1 MRTTTV
7 SDASLA
13 AVREALRD
21 AMPDDLLPDE
31 HLDDVA
37 ETVAHRLADNL
48 GGVILEPA
56 LRGLA
61 YVRTLDGRPARE
73 LYLDAPEGEVWTGP
87 LIQVDS
93 PDGWVDLEEP
103 A

>member
-1 MRTTTV
+1 MTRV
-7 SDASLA
+7 SPEALA

-48 GGVILEPA
+48 GGIILEPE

-61 YVRTLDGRPARE
+61 YVNTLDGRPARE
-73 LYLDAPEGEVWTGP
+73 LYLDAPEGQVWDGP
-87 LIQVDS
+87 LIQIDS
-93 PDGWVDLEEP
+93 ADGWVEYSEP
-103 A
+103 TS